1 MFKIP
6 PFGLSSVFYTS
17 CAKKEPYLFIGKT
30 HKFKN
35 SLNLMT
41 LEYKLSSFFFTKNE
55 KEDEAMSM
63 YLFDE

>member
-41 LEYKLSSFFFTKNE
+41 LYSGFNLTFGLFFIIAYQNISYQNL
-55 KEDEAMSM
+55 D
-63 YLFDE
+63 

>member
-41 LEYKLSSFFFTKNE
+41 LHYAVFLQQFLHVHNSSMT
-55 KEDEAMSM
+55 S
-63 YLFDE
+63 